1 MSCHCF
7 IKTGEESVMKKILT
21 AIALAAGF
29 SSSAWAASQ
38 TVTLSVPGMTCSA
51 CPITVKHAL
60 NKVEGVSEAQVSY
73 ATKQATVTFDDTL
86 TDVQTLTKATSDA
99 GYPSELKE

>member
-1 MSCHCF
+1 
-7 IKTGEESVMKKILT
+7 MKKILT
-21 AIALAAGF
+21 AIVLAAGF
-29 SSSAWAASQ
+29 SSSVWAASQ
-38 TVTLSVPGMTCSA
+38 TVTLLVPGMTCSS

-60 NKVEGVSEAQVSY
+60 NKVEGVSEAQVSF

-86 TDVQTLTKATSDA
+86 TKATTDA